1 MRNIWKCNLTKVEH
15 RRKKLLIVTLSTN
28 LDQGNGIIVLSSLLI
43 KNYDQTVSWQN
54 ILHIACWLTAI
65 ESSCGFVFI
74 LAILPSISKGAA
86 SNS

>member
-15 RRKKLLIVTLSTN
+15 RSKKLLIVTLSTN
-28 LDQGNGIIVLSSLLI
+28 LDQGNGIILSSLLI

-65 ESSCGFVFI
+65 ESPCGFLFI